1 MNFFLER
8 VKPYVPVGRNQSEDE
23 ARRIDVATRDLL
35 SRLQVPFETILG
47 DAQAASRIFARLKGL
62 TP

>member
-1 MNFFLER
+1 M
-8 VKPYVPVGRNQSEDE
+8 PEDE